1 MNNIFLSDGEWKL
14 MKQLWENTPSTITKL
29 VALLK
34 DETNWS
40 KHTVIT
46 MLGRLEKKGAIK
58 YEDGGKAKLFYPI
71 VKESEVTIE
80 ETKGFLDKVYNGSIS
95 LLVNTMVKSQSVSKK
110 ELEEL
115 YDILKEAEA
124 KNDAGNT
131 N

>member
-58 YEDGGKAKLFYPI
+58 YEDGGKAKLFYPN

-124 KNDAGNT
+124 KNNAGNT

>member
-1 MNNIFLSDGEWKL
+1 MSSIFLSYGEWKL
-14 MKQLWENTPSTITKL
+14 MKQLWENTPSTITQL

-46 MLGRLEKKGAIK
+46 MLGRLEKKGAVE

-95 LLVNTMVKSQSVSKK
+95 LLVNTMVKNQSVSKK

-115 YDILKEAEA
+115 YDILKKAEE
-124 KNDAGNT
+124 KNDAGNS

>member
-124 KNDAGNT
+124 KNNAGNT

>member
-58 YEDGGKAKLFYPI
+58 YEDGGKAKLFYPN

>member
-1 MNNIFLSDGEWKL
+1 MSNIFLSDGEWKL
-14 MKQLWENTPSTITKL
+14 MKQLWECSPCTITRL

-46 MLGRLEKKGAIK
+46 MLGRLEKKGAIL

-71 VKESEVTIE
+71 VNESEVTIE

-95 LLVNTMVKSQSVSKK
+95 LLVNTMVKSQSISKE

-115 YDILKEAEA
+115 YDILKEAEV

>member
-58 YEDGGKAKLFYPI
+58 YEDGRKAKLFYPI